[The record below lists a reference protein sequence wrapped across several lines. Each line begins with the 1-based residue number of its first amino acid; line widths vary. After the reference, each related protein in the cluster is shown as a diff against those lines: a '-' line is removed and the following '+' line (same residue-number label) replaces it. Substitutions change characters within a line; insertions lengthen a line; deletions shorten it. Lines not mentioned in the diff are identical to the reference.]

1 MSELACFLSK
11 FLDTDD
17 LDKQAQD
24 DADILPHYLGCYPAN
39 VKPKGIAER
48 CCWIWNVDEKDKP
61 GTRWVAVVKEGPI
74 IYFFD
79 SYGKTPYWFKR
90 HYWEKYFEKLNCKM
104 ELYNTSQIQ
113 SHISRTCGSWC
124 LLFLKTYYTKTHI
137 IRSSIFTHKIEDLM
151 QNEQQLQKTC
161 YTVFPTLKK
170 LYERKCK
177 NSKGQ
182 ICKSYVEMYQIVK
195 TKK

>member
-1 MSELACFLSK
+1 
-11 FLDTDD
+11 
-17 LDKQAQD
+17 
-24 DADILPHYLGCYPAN
+24 
-39 VKPKGIAER
+39 
-48 CCWIWNVDEKDKP
+48 
-61 GTRWVAVVKEGPI
+61 
-74 IYFFD
+74 
-79 SYGKTPYWFKR
+79 
-90 HYWEKYFEKLNCKM
+90 M

-124 LLFLKTYYTKTHI
+124 LLFLKTYYTNTHI

-177 NSKGQ
+177 NRKGQ